1 MNILLLTARIAY
13 SGTGRISKV
22 MVSADGG
29 RSWAE
34 AALQEPVLSKAFTRF
49 CMPWHWDGGT
59 AILQS
64 RSWDEAGN
72 VQPTRARI
80 CRDTRGAEG
89 GAAGYGVSEPAL
101 QRRHQLGCRPHR
113 GNQACLRV
121 AARSQWLVSC

>member
-29 RSWAE
+29 RSWA

-49 CMPWHWDGGT
+49 CMLWHWDGGT

-72 VQPTRARI
+72 VQPTRAEFVA
-80 CRDTRGAEG
+80 TRGELKAVPPVM
-89 GAAGYGVSEPAL
+89 AFP
-101 QRRHQLGCRPHR
+101 
-113 GNQACLRV
+113 NQHFNAVTSWAVDRTGEIKHV
-121 AARSQWLVSC
+121 YA

>member
-29 RSWAE
+29 RSWA

-49 CMPWHWDGGT
+49 CMLWHWDGGT

-101 QRRHQLGCRPHR
+101 QRRHQLGGQQR
-113 GNQACLRV
+113 GGGEACLRV
-121 AARSQWLVSC
+121 AG